1 MIGRLEHDDVFAV
14 TTLAVADPDLL
25 AELRVPPVA
34 DDGNFTDM
42 GRMNGDSPAAEIMLS
57 RGLCGAAGGGGS
69 GCRLSLSDRRGSSLV
84 YSA

>member
-1 MIGRLEHDDVFAV
+1 MIDRLEHDDVFAV

-42 GRMNGDSPAAEIMLS
+42 GRMNGDSPAVEKPGCLS
-57 RGLCGAAGGGGS
+57 AAMTTD
-69 GCRLSLSDRRGSSLV
+69 RLPATCSR
-84 YSA
+84 